1 MHFKPMGFCKFIC
14 AITVVCLGFPGMTA
28 LEGQEVDK
36 GFRDF
41 GFTVEP
47 SELLQ
52 RLSVFQP
59 QKSEENSFDAEKY
72 KDLAMLRQRLL
83 SEMSDEQRAEVQKFA
98 EQYLSE
104 RGLESESS
112 RALMRELGIP
122 NSLVE
127 QFKNMAADPAV
138 GDRGFRDA
146 VSKALQSSGNLR
158 VDQSSKKEA
167 SVRKGASNASE
178 PGKGIGETKG
188 DVKGVG
194 SGEGEIGR
202 TPVDEANEPNDSFA
216 KDTQQPEDVNARK
229 VAPNL
234 KDENQGA
241 GLPRGNKVRGELE
254 NGKPSDPL
262 GLDTEAG
269 RLNDRPIENPQNRS
283 TEKNGLSLEPDKGA
297 EEEAPGIGLSES
309 ASRDNKKSGQMPWEE
324 DINQILGLKS
334 QETVDSKTDVLEDS
348 QGTGIDR
355 SSKVGKT
362 ISNKLA
368 DLVNNPAFFEGIR
381 QGNAD
386 ESGGETTGDGG
397 ENKPRLASVFDR
409 TVVEAARG
417 VMKSSNEGGDDDRGF
432 LARNFDSFFKKIV
445 NSTEN
450 SEAIDEGVRESRKFI
465 SDDEGWDNKGRSGG
479 GGRVVRSDWLKFD
492 DAQSSRGQT
501 RSERRSGTR
510 TSSLIGSESRKPT
523 DTSSEGE
530 GVGIGASSGGVFT
543 LLFGLIIGAV
553 IFAVLYALLNRR
565 SNSVSKIVSD
575 RVVNR
580 RIDRANFES
589 SQDLIALVDLFLL
602 NKFGSESGWWN
613 AKHAESVLHA
623 DAPEIEANISDLVRS
638 YVRLRYTRS
647 GDELTQTERDNC
659 KRTLKSLSKVL
670 SKTDLSTR
678 LRVEG

>member
-1 MHFKPMGFCKFIC
+1 
-14 AITVVCLGFPGMTA
+14 MTA

-324 DINQILGLKS
+324 
-334 QETVDSKTDVLEDS
+334 
-348 QGTGIDR
+348 
-355 SSKVGKT
+355 
-362 ISNKLA
+362 
-368 DLVNNPAFFEGIR
+368 
-381 QGNAD
+381 
-386 ESGGETTGDGG
+386 
-397 ENKPRLASVFDR
+397 
-409 TVVEAARG
+409 
-417 VMKSSNEGGDDDRGF
+417 
-432 LARNFDSFFKKIV
+432 
-445 NSTEN
+445 
-450 SEAIDEGVRESRKFI
+450 
-465 SDDEGWDNKGRSGG
+465 
-479 GGRVVRSDWLKFD
+479 
-492 DAQSSRGQT
+492 
-501 RSERRSGTR
+501 
-510 TSSLIGSESRKPT
+510 
-523 DTSSEGE
+523 
-530 GVGIGASSGGVFT
+530 
-543 LLFGLIIGAV
+543 
-553 IFAVLYALLNRR
+553 
-565 SNSVSKIVSD
+565 
-575 RVVNR
+575 
-580 RIDRANFES
+580 
-589 SQDLIALVDLFLL
+589 
-602 NKFGSESGWWN
+602 
-613 AKHAESVLHA
+613 
-623 DAPEIEANISDLVRS
+623 
-638 YVRLRYTRS
+638 
-647 GDELTQTERDNC
+647 
-659 KRTLKSLSKVL
+659 
-670 SKTDLSTR
+670 
-678 LRVEG
+678 